1 MILVRGARQ
10 LLTLRGQSPRRGIA
24 LSDLGIIPDGSVLI
38 EGEKID
44 SVGSTRSIENKAVAR
59 SARVIDVTGKV
70 VLPGFVDSHTR
81 PVFSSA
87 QLREFLARAHDEPSD
102 AGSARNAVRTPR
114 HSLGVASPK
123 LLQLDAQRWIR
134 LFAAHGTTTLEA
146 RSGQGLVLAS
156 EVKAL
161 RAVRRLDGKL
171 LDVGAAFRATWPESP
186 DLGEEPDAVLE
197 HITEVLLPR
206 IRKGTLAYFCDVECG
221 PEAFGL
227 AETARILEAASRLG
241 FGLRVGTNR
250 ARHTKAIPLALE
262 WKAASVEHLRFVNA
276 SEIDS
281 LADSATVA
289 TLLPGV
295 VRYESGSRFPPARKL
310 IERGAAVALASGFG
324 PDLNP
329 SLSMPAILSLACA
342 EMKLT
347 PAEAI
352 AAATINGAAAMHR
365 ADSIGSLE
373 PGKQA
378 DLVVFDTGDYRE
390 IPYYFGLNL
399 CAMTIKRGKVIYPEN
414 AVTDSLP
421 SR

>member
-10 LLTLRGQSPRRGIA
+10 LLTLRGRSPRRGIA

-44 SVGSTRSIENKAVAR
+44 SVGSTRSIEKQGSGPR

-87 QLREFLARAHDEPSD
+87 QLREFLARGPMTSPSD

-161 RAVRRLDGKL
+161 RAVRRLDGRL

-206 IRKGTLAYFCDVECG
+206 IRKGTLAHFCDVECG

-227 AETARILEAASRLG
+227 AETARILKAASRLG

-262 WKAASVEHLRFVNA
+262 WKAASVEHLRFVNG

-281 LADSATVA
+281 LADSATVGYPSA
-289 TLLPGV
+289 
-295 VRYESGSRFPPARKL
+295 RCRPPRERQPLSARQETDR
-310 IERGAAVALASGFG
+310 ERRRRSFG
-324 PDLNP
+324 QRLWP
-329 SLSMPAILSLACA
+329 
-342 EMKLT
+342 
-347 PAEAI
+347 
-352 AAATINGAAAMHR
+352 
-365 ADSIGSLE
+365 
-373 PGKQA
+373 
-378 DLVVFDTGDYRE
+378 
-390 IPYYFGLNL
+390 
-399 CAMTIKRGKVIYPEN
+399 
-414 AVTDSLP
+414 
-421 SR
+421 